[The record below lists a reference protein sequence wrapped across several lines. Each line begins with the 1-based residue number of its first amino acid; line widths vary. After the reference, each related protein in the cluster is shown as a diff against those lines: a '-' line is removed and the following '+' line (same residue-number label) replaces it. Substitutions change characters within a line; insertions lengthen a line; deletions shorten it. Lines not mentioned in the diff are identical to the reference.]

1 MIFELCYIEAIT
13 WNDMMSSLSKNQG
26 VFKINVFSY
35 CFPKKKELRFC
46 LNSLIY
52 NVDQIGLE
60 PMTSRL

>member
-1 MIFELCYIEAIT
+1 M
-13 WNDMMSSLSKNQG
+13 
-26 VFKINVFSY
+26 
-35 CFPKKKELRFC
+35 CFPIVFQKKELRFC